1 MATSRPATSC
11 WAAIKTVIVADFVM
25 SVDNVIGIA
34 GARRVGHDGHQMSLV
49 IFGSAGQHSH
59 HRVGQPTGHQM
70 MDRFPIIITAGG
82 MLLGWIAGTLAVGD
96 PLLAPWLGTSERWL
110 GWAAGAGGA
119 LLVWVLGLWFQR
131 RALAAKV
138 AG

>member
-1 MATSRPATSC
+1 VFGLLVSIP
-11 WAAIKTVIVADFVM
+11 IIVWG
-25 SVDNVIGIA
+25 S
-34 GARRVGHDGHQMSLV
+34 QLV
-49 IFGSAGQHSH
+49 IKL
-59 HRVGQPTGHQM
+59 
-70 MDRFPIIITAGG
+70 MDRFPVIITAGA

-110 GWAAGAGGA
+110 GWLAGAGGA